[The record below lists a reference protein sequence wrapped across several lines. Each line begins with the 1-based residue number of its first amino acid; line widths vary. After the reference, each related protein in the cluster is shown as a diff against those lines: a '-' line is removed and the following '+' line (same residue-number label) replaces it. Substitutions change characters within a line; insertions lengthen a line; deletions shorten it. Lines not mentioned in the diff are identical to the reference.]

1 MEELAASIVK
11 EIKEASQLS
20 SLESAIYLL
29 RQCLELQSAEHSLH
43 SSALD
48 NLALALV
55 VKFSWTGDVAALD
68 EAVNLM
74 ESKVK
79 GAPLEQQST
88 GVQPK
93 SETAE
98 KGGSQVR
105 RYILLLYMVVTN
117 VILEY
122 TRQREEWQ

>member
-1 MEELAASIVK
+1 MEELAASSVK
-11 EIKEASQLS
+11 EFKEASQLS
-20 SLESAIYLL
+20 SLESAIYLF
-29 RQCLELQSAEHSLH
+29 RQCLQLRPAEHPVR

-55 VKFSWTGDVAALD
+55 VKFSWTGDVADLD

-79 GAPLEQQST
+79 GTTLEQQST
-88 GVQPK
+88 GTQPET
-93 SETAE
+93 ETAD

-105 RYILLLYMVVTN
+105 RYILLLDMIVTN
-117 VILEY
+117 VILGSK
-122 TRQREEWQ
+122 RQQER